1 MSVFL
6 ITASSQMGCVRKN
19 NEDMI
24 LVNDKFLRDDEIES
38 TIIDDNNSTTTIVA
52 IADGMGGHYAGEVAS
67 SDTLHS
73 LQYFANDLP
82 KGMTIAEFTEI
93 MMKWF
98 DNINLTIDT
107 KGRINP
113 EMSLM
118 GTTLVGFI
126 HYDGKFFWMNCG
138 DSRLYRLRGGE
149 LTQVSTDHSLRNAY
163 GNNEPSNIIINCIGG
178 GCQTSY
184 LDICEFRDPVKEGDI
199 YMLCSDGLNDMIS
212 DKDIEVELVTH
223 GTANALI
230 EAAYTAGGGDNVSV
244 AVIKVE
250 MI

>member
-38 TIIDDNNSTTTIVA
+38 TIIDDSNSTTTIVS
-52 IADGMGGHYAGEVAS
+52 IADGMGGHHAGEVAS

-118 GTTLVGFI
+118 GTTLV
-126 HYDGKFFWMNCG
+126 
-138 DSRLYRLRGGE
+138 
-149 LTQVSTDHSLRNAY
+149 
-163 GNNEPSNIIINCIGG
+163 
-178 GCQTSY
+178 
-184 LDICEFRDPVKEGDI
+184 
-199 YMLCSDGLNDMIS
+199 
-212 DKDIEVELVTH
+212 
-223 GTANALI
+223 
-230 EAAYTAGGGDNVSV
+230 
-244 AVIKVE
+244 
-250 MI
+250 

>member
-6 ITASSQMGCVRKN
+6 ITASSQMGRVRKN

-24 LVNDKFLRDDEIES
+24 LVNDKFLRDYEIES
-38 TIIDDNNSTTTIVA
+38 TIIDDSNSTTTIVA
-52 IADGMGGHYAGEVAS
+52 IADGMGGHHAGEVAS

-126 HYDGKFFWMNCG
+126 HYDGNFFWMNCG
-138 DSRLYRLRGGE
+138 DSRLYRLRNGE
-149 LTQVSTDHSLRNAY
+149 LTQISTDHSLRNAY
-163 GNNEPSNIIINCIGG
+163 GNDEPSNIIINCIGG

-184 LDICEFRDPVKEGDI
+184 LDICEFRDSVKEGDI
-199 YMLCSDGLNDMIS
+199 YMLCSDGLNDMID
-212 DKDIEVELVTH
+212 DKTIETELTAN

-230 EAAYTAGGGDNVSV
+230 EAAYAAGGGDNVSV

-250 MI
+250 ML

>member
-38 TIIDDNNSTTTIVA
+38 TIIDDSNSTTTIVA
-52 IADGMGGHYAGEVAS
+52 VADGMGGHHAGEVAS

-113 EMSLM
+113 NMSLM
-118 GTTLVGFI
+118 GTTLVGLI
-126 HYDGKFFWMNCG
+126 HYDGNFFWMNCG
-138 DSRLYRLRGGE
+138 DSRLYRLRNGE
-149 LTQVSTDHSLRNAY
+149 LTQVSVDHSLRTAY
-163 GNNEPSNIIINCIGG
+163 GDDEPSNVIINCIGG

-184 LDICEFRDPVKEGDI
+184 LDICEFREPVKNGDI
-199 YMLCSDGLNDMIS
+199 YMLCSDGLNDMVS
-212 DKDIEVELVTH
+212 DRDIEVELATN
-223 GTANALI
+223 GTASALI
-230 EAAYTAGGGDNVSV
+230 EAAYAAGGGDNVSV
-244 AVIKVE
+244 AVVKVE